1 MIQVYKPN
9 NSDFTHNGDAVIFPE
24 YAEFTSELN
33 GVWSGNITVPV
44 AEGSGYELV
53 TEEAVIKMPAYNGE
67 QLYRALNVYKDTS
80 AVTADLQPIF
90 FDSAK
95 DCFITDAR
103 PTSKTGQQALTQLCA
118 INPKYS
124 GVSDITGTSTAY
136 YEYVNLMEAICGD
149 EDNAF
154 IHRWGGEIE
163 YDNFTVRVMQ
173 HLGSD
178 KGEEFRYG
186 KQIESI
192 EQVVDDTEVVTRIY
206 PKAYNGVRM
215 SNAGYVD
222 SPVIGAYPIVKTGTI
237 SFGHIKLAKDA
248 TDEDRSDPEIIIC
261 NTQAQIDAALQTAC
275 MEQFDLG
282 LDKPKVTITI
292 DSLADLRKIQGFEQF
307 GTDIALGDTVKMV
320 HEVLGIESTARIV
333 SLTYDAVGERVTRLT
348 IGTPAENYIDALSS
362 TINKVEK
369 AIRSDGSVKADK
381 ISGVIDLIKTNLYK
395 QYNAAEL
402 SDVPAIL
409 FENND
414 TNDPMYGAMAIG
426 TQGFQIAKTKD
437 SGGNWVWKTWG
448 TANGLIADYIAAG
461 KLSSMDTLSYWDL
474 TNSIFR
480 FYDQQRDSY
489 IEMDKGYLAFGYSG
503 SEYGRLSRWISATSQ
518 QSVLGLTVLNSNSVM
533 TVGADEVVMQA
544 SAASG
549 SSAIVRAV
557 NNSANKYVS
566 IHPDNSNNLHYIRV
580 DGKSGLSSMY
590 VNDSY
595 LKINDNATYQQIQL
609 YSGANEYLY
618 IDGKNKQANLYVEDS
633 YFNISDNTNYQYIML
648 KSGADTWI
656 RIDNKVGRIFL
667 YSNELVVNNTPAYTG
682 TWTVSGKTLTIKNGI
697 ITGAT

>member
-1 MIQVYKPN
+1 MIQVYKPT
-9 NSDFTHNGDAVIFPE
+9 NSDYTHNGDAVIFPE
-24 YAEFTSELN
+24 YAEFTAELN

-103 PTSKTGQQALTQLCA
+103 PTSKTGQQALNQLCA
-118 INPKYS
+118 INSKYS

-163 YDNFTVRVMQ
+163 YDNFTIRVMQ

-192 EQVVDDTEVVTRIY
+192 EQVVDDSEVITRIY
-206 PKAYNGVRM
+206 PKAYNGIRM
-215 SNAGYVD
+215 SNNGYVD
-222 SPVIGAYPIVKTGTI
+222 SPVIGAYPIPKIGTI
-237 SFGHIKLAKDA
+237 TFGHIKLAKDA
-248 TDEDRSDPEIIIC
+248 TDEDRNDPSIIIC
-261 NTQAQIDAALQTAC
+261 NTQAQIDNALRAACQ
-275 MEQFDLG
+275 EQFDLG

-307 GTDIALGDTVKMV
+307 GTDIALGDTVKMY
-320 HEVLGIESTARIV
+320 HEILGIESTARIV

-414 TNDPMYGAMAIG
+414 TTSPLYGAMAIG

-437 SGGNWVWKTWG
+437 SGGNWVWQTWG
-448 TANGLIADYIAAG
+448 TANGLIADYIYAG
-461 KLSSMDTLSYWDL
+461 TLSANRVRAGTLESENGLSYWNLDAG
-474 TNSIFR
+474 NFMS
-480 FYDQQRDSY
+480 YDESLNAGVGINDGKVS
-489 IEMDKGYLAFGYSG
+489 LYSG
-503 SEYGRLSRWISATSQ
+503 TTLRATIERGATSYTPSGSSQPVTEYGARVSS
-518 QSVLGLTVLNSNSVM
+518 
-533 TVGADEVVMQA
+533 
-544 SAASG
+544 ASG
-549 SSAIVRAV
+549 SGELYVTDNHVRLQAGTGEYI
-557 NNSANKYVS
+557 NINGTDKFST
-566 IHPDNSNNLHYIRV
+566 IRSNENTTLRV
-580 DGKSGLSSMY
+580 DGK
-590 VNDSY
+590 N
-595 LKINDNATYQQIQL
+595 QQIRLTAHDGSSANDTHLTVDNNAKRIYLQTEGL
-609 YSGANEYLY
+609 GMNGYIGYS
-618 IDGKNKQANLYVEDS
+618 
-633 YFNISDNTNYQYIML
+633 
-648 KSGADTWI
+648 
-656 RIDNKVGRIFL
+656 
-667 YSNELVVNNTPAYTG
+667 G
-682 TWTVSGKTLTIKNGI
+682 TWTVSGKTLTIRNGI